1 MKLLPLGELLGERMK
16 GWAWPLCAFASVA
29 CVCALLAFAVS
40 RGASTAE
47 RLLKGD
53 CSESFASYAVSVKGK
68 AQLAL
73 CEAKRVEILKMSV
86 PNMLSYSELT
96 LVAPVT
102 YNYAVDM
109 KGKWSLSASD
119 GVLKVVAPK
128 LELMPPAID
137 LQGSVV
143 AIDKSLFDFGKAQK
157 KLSELKD
164 QLNSRLKARGESQD
178 AIKDVRETA
187 RAELAAFIS
196 AWLLNSRMGKVD
208 SIQVRFAD
216 EERFPSL
223 GFSPAA
229 L

>member
-1 MKLLPLGELLGERMK
+1 MKLPFLAAIQEGRLK
-16 GWAWPLCAFASVA
+16 GWAWPLCVFASVA
-29 CVCALLAFAVS
+29 CVCVLIAFVAS
-40 RGASTAE
+40 RGVTAAE
-47 RLLKGD
+47 RLLRGD
-53 CSESFASYAVSVKGK
+53 CSESFSSYALSVKGK

-73 CEAKRVEILKMSV
+73 CEAKRVEILKMTV
-86 PNMLSYSELT
+86 PNMISYSELT

-109 KGKWSLSASD
+109 KGKWTLSASD

-128 LELMPPAID
+128 LELMPPAVD
-137 LQGSVV
+137 LQGAVLAV
-143 AIDKSLFDFGKAQK
+143 DKSVFDFGKAQK

-164 QLNSRLKARGESQD
+164 QLNSRLKVRGESPE
-178 AIKDVRETA
+178 AIKEVRETA

-223 GFSPAA
+223 GFAPSS